1 MPRPILAPA
10 MSTGTAANRVRRSAK
25 GVLRRLGLEVR
36 RVDGP
41 GSNGATKELEP
52 LPAPG
57 ADVVARAERSFSA
70 EFPLAPDLTLSTEEL
85 ERRITSYYWHYS
97 FRFGNRYIEA
107 DWEPGKGLHGRHY
120 RRYLHLF
127 PALLSAAGGSLEGKT
142 VLDVG
147 CNCGFWSIQARLAGA
162 TSVLGV
168 EASAE
173 NVEQARFIKEVT
185 GLDGIDFEVASA
197 YDLSKERHGEFDV
210 VLYFGLLY
218 HLEHP
223 VLGLERLAEVTRE
236 LSLVDTTIVRD
247 RGPVC
252 HVIPDA
258 VHEQNFSNRLAMVPS
273 RTAVARMLR
282 HAGFARVLA
291 VPRTIEPLPADY
303 ASGTRE
309 AYVARKP

>member
-1 MPRPILAPA
+1 VTT
-10 MSTGTAANRVRRSAK
+10 STAANRVRRSAE
-25 GVLRRLGLEVR
+25 GVLRRLGLEVH
-36 RVDGP
+36 RVGGP
-41 GSNGATKELEP
+41 GTNSSSNELDM

-57 ADVVARAERSFSA
+57 PDAVSRAEASFSA
-70 EFPLAPDLTLSTEEL
+70 EFPLAPDISAEEL
-85 ERRITSYYWHYS
+85 EQRITSYYWHYP
-97 FRFGNRYIEA
+97 FRFGDRYVEA

-127 PALLSAAGGSLEGKT
+127 PGLLSAAGGSLEGKT

-162 TSVLGV
+162 RSVLGV
-168 EASAE
+168 EASTE

-197 YDLSKERHGEFDV
+197 YDLSRERHGEFDV

-223 VLGLERLAEVTRE
+223 VLGLERLADVTRE
-236 LSLVDTTIVRD
+236 LALVDTTIVRD

-252 HVIPDA
+252 HVVPDA
-258 VHEQNFSNRLAMVPS
+258 VHEQNYSNRLAMVPS

-282 HAGFARVLA
+282 HAGFSRVLA
-291 VPRTIEPLPADY
+291 VPRTTEPLPPDY

-309 AYVARKP
+309 AYVSLK

>member
-1 MPRPILAPA
+1 
-10 MSTGTAANRVRRSAK
+10 MSTPSTANRVRQRARRSARD
-25 GVLRRLGLEVR
+25 VLNRLGLEVH
-36 RVDGP
+36 RVGGDEQNG
-41 GSNGATKELEP
+41 GSRELET
-52 LPAPG
+52 LPPPG
-57 ADVVARAERSFSA
+57 AEAVVRAENSFSA
-70 EFPLAPDLTLSTEEL
+70 EFPHVPGLPLAQDEI
-85 ERRITSYYWHYS
+85 ERRIQSYYWHYP
-97 FRFGNRYIEA
+97 FRFGDRYVEA
-107 DWEPGKGLHGRHY
+107 DWKPGRGLHGRHY

-127 PALLSAAGGSLEGKT
+127 PALLSVSGGSLEGKS

-162 TSVLGV
+162 ASVLGI

-173 NVEQARFIKEVT
+173 NVEQARFVRELT
-185 GLDGIDFEVASA
+185 GLDGIEFEVGSA

-223 VLGLERLAEVTRE
+223 VLGLERLAEVTKE
-236 LSLVDTTIVRD
+236 LALVDTTIVRD

-252 HVIPDA
+252 HVVPDE
-258 VHEQNFSNRLAMVPS
+258 VHEQNYSNRLAMVPS

-291 VPRTIEPLPADY
+291 VPRTTEPLPPDY
-303 ASGTRE
+303 AAGIRE
-309 AYVARKP
+309 AYVALK

>member
-1 MPRPILAPA
+1 MTT
-10 MSTGTAANRVRRSAK
+10 STAANRVRRSAK
-25 GVLRRLGLEVR
+25 GVLRRLGLEVH
-36 RVDGP
+36 RVGGP
-41 GSNGATKELEP
+41 GTNGSSKELGT

-57 ADVVARAERSFSA
+57 PEVVSRAEASFSA
-70 EFPLAPDLTLSTEEL
+70 EFPLAPDLGLSADEL
-85 ERRITSYYWHYS
+85 ERRITSYYWHYP
-97 FRFGNRYIEA
+97 FRFGERYVEA
-107 DWEPGKGLHGRHY
+107 DWEPGKGLRGRHY

-162 TSVLGV
+162 KSVLGV
-168 EASAE
+168 EASAG
-173 NVEQARFIKEVT
+173 NVEQARFITDVA
-185 GLDGIDFEVASA
+185 GLDGIEFEVASA
-197 YDLSKERHGEFDV
+197 YDLSKERHGEFDL

-236 LSLVDTTIVRD
+236 LALVDTTIVRD

-258 VHEQNFSNRLAMVPS
+258 VHEQNYSNRLAMVPS

-291 VPRTIEPLPADY
+291 VPKTTEPLPPDY
-303 ASGTRE
+303 AAGTRE
-309 AYVARKP
+309 AYVALKPS

>member
-1 MPRPILAPA
+1 MTRPILARA
-10 MSTGTAANRVRRSAK
+10 VSTTASNRVRRSAK
-25 GVLRRLGLEVR
+25 GVLRRLGLEVH
-36 RVDGP
+36 RVGGP
-41 GSNGATKELEP
+41 GTNGGSKELETLP
-52 LPAPG
+52 VPAP
-57 ADVVARAERSFSA
+57 AAVSRAESSFSA
-70 EFPLAPDLTLSTEEL
+70 EFPLAPGFPADEL
-85 ERRITSYYWHYS
+85 ERRITSYYWHYP
-97 FRFGNRYIEA
+97 FRLGNRYIEA
-107 DWEPGKGLHGRHY
+107 DWEPGRGLRGRHY

-162 TSVLGV
+162 MSVLGV

-173 NVEQARFIKEVT
+173 NVEQARFIKDAA

-236 LSLVDTTIVRD
+236 LALVDTTIVRD

-252 HVIPDA
+252 HVVPDA
-258 VHEQNFSNRLAMVPS
+258 VHEQNYSNRLAMVPS
-273 RTAVARMLR
+273 RTAVARMLL

-291 VPRTIEPLPADY
+291 VPRTTEPLPPDY

-309 AYVARKP
+309 AYVSLK

>member
-1 MPRPILAPA
+1 VP
-10 MSTGTAANRVRRSAK
+10 TTTAAGRVRRSAK
-25 GVLRRLGLEVR
+25 RVLRRLGLEVH
-36 RVDGP
+36 RVGGP
-41 GSNGATKELEP
+41 GSNGGSPELET

-57 ADVVARAERSFSA
+57 PEAVSRAEASFSA
-70 EFPLAPDLTLSTEEL
+70 EFPLAPDLSLSPEEL
-85 ERRITSYYWHYS
+85 ERRIASYYWHYP
-97 FRFGNRYIEA
+97 FRFGDRYVEA
-107 DWEPGKGLHGRHY
+107 DWEPGRGLHGRHY
-120 RRYLHLF
+120 HRYLHLF

-162 TSVLGV
+162 KSVLGV
-168 EASAE
+168 EASAG
-173 NVEQARFIKEVT
+173 NVEQARFITEVA

-218 HLEHP
+218 Q
-223 VLGLERLAEVTRE
+223 LA
-236 LSLVDTTIVRD
+236 LVDTTIVRD

-258 VHEQNFSNRLAMVPS
+258 VHEQNYSNRLAMVPS

-291 VPRTIEPLPADY
+291 VPRTTEPLPPDY

-309 AYVARKP
+309 AYVGLK

>member
-1 MPRPILAPA
+1 VP
-10 MSTGTAANRVRRSAK
+10 TTAANRLRRSAK
-25 GVLRRLGLEVR
+25 GVLRRLGVEVR
-36 RVDGP
+36 RVSGP
-41 GSNGATKELEP
+41 GTNGASGELEA
-52 LPAPG
+52 LPPPG
-57 ADVVARAERSFSA
+57 PEALSRAESSFSA
-70 EFPLAPDLTLSTEEL
+70 EFPLAPGLEAEDV
-85 ERRITSYYWHYS
+85 ERRIASYYWHYP
-97 FRFGNRYIEA
+97 FRFGERYVEA
-107 DWEPGKGLHGRHY
+107 DWEPARGLHGRHY

-236 LSLVDTTIVRD
+236 LALVDTTIVRD

-291 VPRTIEPLPADY
+291 VPRTSEPLPADY

-309 AYVARKP
+309 AYVALKP